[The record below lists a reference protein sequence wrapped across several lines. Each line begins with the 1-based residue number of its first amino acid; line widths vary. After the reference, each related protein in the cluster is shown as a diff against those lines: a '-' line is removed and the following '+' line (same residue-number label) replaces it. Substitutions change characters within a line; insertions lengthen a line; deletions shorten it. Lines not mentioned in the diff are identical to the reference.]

1 MLSAMRT
8 PDQDAFA
15 VRRASRTGWLGR
27 VVMIIT
33 WAALGLQLVLSLQ
46 KAQADGK
53 PVTAGL
59 MVYFGYFTILTNLCV
74 ALALS
79 IPTGGVRTRLQR
91 FFAHP
96 QTLGC
101 MATSTILVGLGYH
114 FLLRQVWNPEGL
126 QWFAYLLLHYV
137 VPVGFCTY
145 WFLVAPKSP
154 LPWWSPLAWGIYPF
168 LYFGHALLR
177 GAFLGIYPYPFIDVT
192 AIGYQSATRNALSLV
207 ILFVIMGGIL
217 LAVGKAMDRARVRR
231 SECPPSVEPESPH

>member
-15 VRRASRTGWLGR
+15 VRRANRTGWLRRG
-27 VVMIIT
+27 VMIIT
-33 WAALGLQLVLSLQ
+33 WTALVLQLVLSLQ
-46 KAQADGK
+46 AAQANGK
-53 PVTAGL
+53 SITAGL

-74 ALALS
+74 ALALT
-79 IPTGGVRTRLQR
+79 IPTGGGRTRLQR

-114 FLLRQVWNPEGL
+114 FLLRQVWNPEGV
-126 QWFAYLLLHYV
+126 QWLSDLLLHYV

-145 WFLVAPKSP
+145 WFRVAPKSP
-154 LPWWSPLAWGIYPF
+154 VPWWSPLAWGMYPF
-168 LYFGHALLR
+168 LYFCHALLR
-177 GAFLGIYPYPFIDVT
+177 GAFLGTYPYPFIDVNS
-192 AIGYQSATRNALSLV
+192 IGYLSATRNALTLV

-217 LAVGKAMDRARVRR
+217 LAAGKAVDRARARR
-231 SECPPSVEPESPH
+231 SGCPPSVEPENPH